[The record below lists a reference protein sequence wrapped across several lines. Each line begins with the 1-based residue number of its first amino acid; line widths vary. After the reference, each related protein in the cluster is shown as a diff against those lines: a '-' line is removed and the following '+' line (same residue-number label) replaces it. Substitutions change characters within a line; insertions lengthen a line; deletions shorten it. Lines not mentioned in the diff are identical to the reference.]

1 MKQEVIEIQNLKCE
15 GCVHSI
21 LQTLGLF
28 PEVTEVNVDL
38 EKAIVNI
45 STQADNQ
52 RDKYEKALIRAGYP
66 PVGVDNPLH
75 RKAKSYVSCAIGRVT
90 K

>member
-1 MKQEVIEIQNLKCE
+1 MKQELIEIQNLKCG
-15 GCVHSI
+15 GCVNSI
-21 LQTLGLF
+21 LQTMGLF
-28 PEVTEVNVDL
+28 PEVTDVKVDL
-38 EKAIVNI
+38 EKSLVSI
-45 STQADNQ
+45 STNADDQ
-52 RDKYEKALIRAGYP
+52 RSKYEQALIRAGYP